1 MRFDTLDDDNYLFFA
16 IKNYNNPTSVTKD
29 DFFDDM
35 NRFKYLKRLLK
46 KYHQSGELKTHLIV
60 NHLTIIFNIF
70 GEAAVPL
77 LLYKIDYT
85 LFPVLKTFLL
95 FLNRLPQG
103 VLNNVPIDSYAD
115 AELSQ
120 L

>member
-1 MRFDTLDDDNYLFFA
+1 MRFDTLDEDNYIFFA
-16 IKNYNNPTSVTKD
+16 IRNYNNPASVTKD

-46 KYHQSGELKTHLIV
+46 KYDQTGELKTHLIV
-60 NHLTIIFNIF
+60 NHLIILFNTF
-70 GEAAVPL
+70 GEATVPL
-77 LLYKIDYT
+77 LLYKIDRS
-85 LFPVLKTFLL
+85 LFPVLKTFLE
-95 FLNRLPQG
+95 FLDRLPLG
-103 VLNNVPIDSYAD
+103 VLKNIPIDSYAE